1 MVPEEISMKRMA
13 QVKTRHRGDTKD
25 RIPAVKNMASVG
37 ETKGHTHPFPPKQ
50 VL

>member
-25 RIPAVKNMASVG
+25 LMMNLTDAALIIALILNESKKDWHRR
-37 ETKGHTHPFPPKQ
+37 
-50 VL
+50 